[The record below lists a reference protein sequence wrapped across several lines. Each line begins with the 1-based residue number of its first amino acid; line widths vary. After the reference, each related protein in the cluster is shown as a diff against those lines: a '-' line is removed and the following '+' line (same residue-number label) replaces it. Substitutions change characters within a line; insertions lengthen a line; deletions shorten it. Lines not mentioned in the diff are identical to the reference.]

1 MSLDKALEFGAGF
14 DWITPTLALFKQ
26 ATGSHVYFAVPA
38 DRLAEVVVIL
48 RGAGIKIH
56 DRQTF
61 RGHFM
66 FSVKAAHAKQAEQLL
81 TNLQ

>member
-1 MSLDKALEFGAGF
+1 MGSLLEFGAGF

-26 ATGSHVYFAVPA
+26 ATGSHVCFAVPA
-38 DRLAEVVVIL
+38 DRLSDAMVTL
-48 RGAGIKIH
+48 RGAGIKVY
-56 DRQTF
+56 DRMYH